1 MSAALSFDDVFASHG
16 LFGVEVSPDVAERAG
31 ERVTVRGYLYGP
43 LATGPT
49 TFVLGRAVWRACA
62 CCQGEPAWPDD
73 VALIELRAPIGSRF
87 FRHGDPEDEVDVT
100 GVEPMTSV
108 IPMKLPMRA
117 DDITDGGIEQ
127 KILAN
132 APLAED
138 DFFLVPKV
146 IE

>member
-16 LFGVEVSPDVAERAG
+16 LFGVEVAPDVAEHVG

-73 VALIELRAPIGSRF
+73 VALIELREPIGSRF

-100 GVEPMTSV
+100 GVLSISETPTGHPGLTARV
-108 IPMKLPMRA
+108 RLEHA
-117 DDITDGGIEQ
+117 DVT
-127 KILAN
+127 
-132 APLAED
+132 PL
-138 DFFLVPKV
+138 
-146 IE
+146 